1 MNFQGDPI
9 LMKETCRERITT
21 QSGKYILD
29 HEFPM
34 GQNWFSGEKEKE
46 SEQKKIYV
54 CILNPLLYT
63 RTNITL

>member
-9 LMKETCRERITT
+9 LMKETCRERLTT

-34 GQNWFSGEKEKE
+34 GA
-46 SEQKKIYV
+46 KIGSQV
-54 CILNPLLYT
+54 ERKRI
-63 RTNITL
+63 